1 VDADQVALIGV
12 NPTQA
17 GITNADAVLLMQTLL
32 ERTRTLPGVTAASVV
47 TRLPVSPGGTTTTV
61 IEGYQ
66 PNPGTEAVEMSFAF
80 VSPSFFETVGVP
92 LIAGREF
99 GPDDRRET
107 QRVVIVNESAAQLF
121 WSGDA
126 IGKRV
131 RPQGAPDAWREVIG
145 VVEDVKVRTLQ
156 EAPTPMMYYSTE
168 QAQIGCC
175 YVLARAAGDP
185 EALLPALRGALQ
197 QAAPQLAPTRLATLE
212 THIGDSFAAP
222 GAAAALMGIF
232 SLLALVL
239 ATLGIYAV
247 VSFAV
252 ARRAAELGIRIALG
266 AARTRIIGM
275 VVRESL
281 RTVTLG
287 VVLGLGIA
295 LLAAPA
301 LEELLFEVPVL
312 DPLAFSGG
320 ALLLVLV
327 ALAAAWVPAWR
338 AARADPVSVL
348 KAR

>member
-1 VDADQVALIGV
+1 
-12 NPTQA
+12 
-17 GITNADAVLLMQTLL
+17 
-32 ERTRTLPGVTAASVV
+32 
-47 TRLPVSPGGTTTTV
+47 
-61 IEGYQ
+61 
-66 PNPGTEAVEMSFAF
+66 
-80 VSPSFFETVGVP
+80 
-92 LIAGREF
+92 
-99 GPDDRRET
+99 
-107 QRVVIVNESAAQLF
+107 
-121 WSGDA
+121 
-126 IGKRV
+126 
-131 RPQGAPDAWREVIG
+131 
-145 VVEDVKVRTLQ
+145 
-156 EAPTPMMYYSTE
+156 
-168 QAQIGCC
+168 
-175 YVLARAAGDP
+175 
-185 EALLPALRGALQ
+185 
-197 QAAPQLAPTRLATLE
+197 
-212 THIGDSFAAP
+212 
-222 GAAAALMGIF
+222 MGIF